1 MQCWGL
7 SDRLRGAIHMTSNL
21 SIEHKYYIMY
31 YETDRYIRG
40 GRESKS
46 CRDNDETKQIPSM
59 KR

>member
-7 SDRLRGAIHMTSNL
+7 SDKLRGAIHMTLNL
-21 SIEHKYYIMY
+21 FIEHKFCIIYN
-31 YETDRYIRG
+31 ETNRYIRG
-40 GRESKS
+40 GKESKC